1 VCRNQQRKSLSFQR
15 QESQD
20 HEVHPGY
27 KDLQESP
34 VLKENKDETASMAWM
49 VSKVNQEMFSS
60 FQLTLVAKDLIPHSR
75 V

>member
-1 VCRNQQRKSLSFQR
+1 MCRNQQRKSLSFQR

-49 VSKVNQEMFSS
+49 ASKVNQETFSS
-60 FQLTLVAKDLIPHSR
+60 SQPTLAAKDLTRHSR
-75 V
+75 A